1 MLSYMETNFNILKK
15 ISRTSLVSYY
25 NHFARTVEGGG
36 RFTGKFCR
44 GLNPY
49 RRAGELF
56 EGNADVEI
64 LGVVK
69 ATKENCEA
77 YSKAFGVNVTP
88 HPILGLPALP

>member
-1 MLSYMETNFNILKK
+1 MPYALKVDGT
-15 ISRTSLVSYY
+15 RCDVFTMHGLVLGDVL
-25 NHFARTVEGGG
+25 RIG
-36 RFTGKFCR
+36 R
-44 GLNPY
+44 
-49 RRAGELF
+49 ELF

-64 LGVVK
+64 LGVVE